1 MTRIGVS
8 VSRRGICALLAPAAA
23 LLGIVCALGG
33 CSAPGESGVTEDQ
46 LISDLSAVAELTDVP
61 VSDALYE
68 YVDPSAWEAG
78 EATFEQSGSD
88 DGTVS
93 VRATVPVS
101 NDSYAAEERLSAT
114 YVKDDDGTWTGS
126 WQVES
131 VDGLRAVSG
140 VQHDERR
147 WNSGSARIEFDEESQ
162 TCTVYAPYEDPAWFE
177 TAEGDLAYDY
187 AFDGSAW
194 VFEGV
199 DESSS
204 SVTYEN
210 LVGVY
215 DIEDEGGECVTS
227 LEITDVAADGTITAR
242 VSWRLDQPRLIYL
255 TLFAPE
261 DAATLT
267 GKLVSA
273 PSEEGRHRVIANLS
287 GTTDTEGLPAAMS
300 ILADSDPVG
309 LSGGDT
315 EIEYNLIVEAQT
327 KNRNRGTVDDLYS
340 YQLGDYA
347 SLLTDEKL
355 SKDAVSGE

>member
-1 MTRIGVS
+1 M
-8 VSRRGICALLAPAAA
+8 
-23 LLGIVCALGG
+23 
-33 CSAPGESGVTEDQ
+33 
-46 LISDLSAVAELTDVP
+46 
-61 VSDALYE
+61 
-68 YVDPSAWEAG
+68 
-78 EATFEQSGSD
+78 D
-88 DGTVS
+88 D
-93 VRATVPVS
+93 
-101 NDSYAAEERLSAT
+101 
-114 YVKDDDGTWTGS
+114 
-126 WQVES
+126 
-131 VDGLRAVSG
+131 
-140 VQHDERR
+140 
-147 WNSGSARIEFDEESQ
+147 
-162 TCTVYAPYEDPAWFE
+162 
-177 TAEGDLAYDY
+177 
-187 AFDGSAW
+187 
-194 VFEGV
+194 
-199 DESSS
+199 SSS

-287 GTTDTEGLPAAMS
+287 GTTDAEGLPAAMS

-315 EIEYNLIVEAQT
+315 EIECNLIVEAQT

-340 YQLGDYA
+340 YQFGDYA

-355 SKDAVSGE
+355 SKDAASGE

>member
-1 MTRIGVS
+1 MTRTGVS

-23 LLGIVCALGG
+23 LLGIVSALGG

-46 LISDLSAVAELTDVP
+46 LISDLSAAAELTDVP
-61 VSDALYE
+61 VADALYE

-114 YVKDDDGTWTGS
+114 YVKGDDGTWTGS
-126 WQVES
+126 WRVES

-147 WNSGSARIEFDEESQ
+147 WDSG
-162 TCTVYAPYEDPAWFE
+162 
-177 TAEGDLAYDY
+177 
-187 AFDGSAW
+187 
-194 VFEGV
+194 
-199 DESSS
+199 
-204 SVTYEN
+204 
-210 LVGVY
+210 
-215 DIEDEGGECVTS
+215 
-227 LEITDVAADGTITAR
+227 
-242 VSWRLDQPRLIYL
+242 
-255 TLFAPE
+255 
-261 DAATLT
+261 
-267 GKLVSA
+267 SA
-273 PSEEGRHRVIANLS
+273 PSEEGRHRVIASLS

-327 KNRNRGTVDDLYS
+327 KNRNRGTV
-340 YQLGDYA
+340 
-347 SLLTDEKL
+347 
-355 SKDAVSGE
+355 AVSGE